1 MARLLQG
8 RRANLSSGAWLAVA
22 LGALFGVQFVLHP
35 YLAYPAAAVTLW
47 LLRRRVGPFVRILVM
62 LVAALAGYRGHRAML
77 GFLTERDAV
86 RQSLG
91 SAARCAGE
99 GRVEM
104 SPVLR
109 DGRFVVVVDAT
120 RLDCEGPIAG
130 VHRLRLV
137 GAPDGLGRGDTIA
150 FVAQLGPV
158 APLQQLELT
167 NPIPRATSLGVVA
180 SGGALTVERIATGS
194 GWRHAI
200 DRARAWVRR
209 RILATYAPKAE
220 ALGRALVLGENDLD
234 PDEQLAF
241 QRSGLSHLLAVS
253 GTHLVFAVV
262 SVVAAL
268 RALLLRFPSVAARH
282 DVPRWLGPLGA
293 LLALLYADFAGGSGS
308 AWRAAWM
315 LATVYAAT
323 ALGRRLGGLRALAF
337 SLIIGVLYD
346 PLAGYDVSF
355 LLSALATAGLVVIGP
370 SIKRPLGWIRWQPLR
385 WLADA
390 LATTL
395 AAMIPCTPLLL
406 LLSPDIT
413 VAGLLANV
421 VAGPLGELAALPL
434 CLAHTLMA
442 PLPSVE
448 HGLALAGSGA
458 LLAVASIARL
468 SASLSWARV
477 VLPPPTL
484 EQFAVIGLGVL
495 AAATFADQ
503 RRTLPAMRE
512 PSRRAQV
519 LVVGLL
525 TTVCLLIL
533 EGLARHAGAPEG
545 RLRVTAVDVGQGDS
559 LVVDLPDGRMMLID
573 GGGAITGGPDP
584 GQRIILPLLRARR
597 RRHVDIAVLTH
608 PHPDHFGGLLT
619 VLRELPV
626 REFWE
631 AGDPH
636 EHDDSELG
644 RLRRDLI
651 GRGTRIRH
659 LPELCEAFAARP
671 GAVIQLLGPCPN
683 AIEERHANDR
693 SLVVRLELGQH
704 SALLPGDAETL
715 EESDLMAVHGQRL
728 HADLLKLGHHGSR
741 TSTGRAW
748 LDRVRP
754 SVAVVS
760 VGLRNRF
767 GHPHPTT
774 LSRLAEA
781 HVPVYR
787 TDELGS
793 VEWSTNGST
802 VTLRTAATY
811 VAGRQ

>member
-1 MARLLQG
+1 V
-8 RRANLSSGAWLAVA
+8 SSGAWLAVA
-22 LGALFGVQFVLHP
+22 LGALFGVQFALHP
-35 YLAYPAAAVTLW
+35 YLAYPTAAVALW
-47 LLRRRVGPFVRILVM
+47 LLRRSLGPFSRILVI
-62 LVAALAGYRGHRAML
+62 LVAALSGYRGNRAIH
-77 GFLTERDAV
+77 GFLSERDAV

-91 SAARCAGE
+91 AAARCSGQ
-99 GRVEM
+99 GKVVM

-120 RLDCEGPIAG
+120 LLDCEGPVAG
-130 VHRLRLV
+130 IHRVRLV
-137 GAPDGLGRGDTIA
+137 GAPDGLGRGDAIA

-167 NPIPRATSLGVVA
+167 NPIPRAATLGVVA
-180 SGGALTVERIATGS
+180 SGGALTVERIATGW

-209 RILATYAPKAE
+209 RIRATYAPKAE

-262 SVVAAL
+262 SVVAGL
-268 RALLLRFPSVAARH
+268 RTLLLRFPRVAARH
-282 DVPRWLGPLGA
+282 DVLRWLGPLGGI
-293 LLALLYADFAGGSGS
+293 LALLYADFAGGSGS

-315 LATVYAAT
+315 LAAVYAAT
-323 ALGRRLGGLRALAF
+323 AVGRKLGGLRALAF
-337 SLIIGVLYD
+337 SLIVGVMYD

-370 SIKRPLGWIRWQPLR
+370 GLKRPLGQIGWRPLR

-390 LATTL
+390 LVTTL

-406 LLSPDIT
+406 LLSPDVT

-421 VAGPLGELAALPL
+421 VAGPLGEMAALPL
-434 CLAHTLMA
+434 CLGHTLTA
-442 PLPSVE
+442 FLPAVE

-458 LLAVASIARL
+458 LLAVAFIAKA
-468 SASLSWARV
+468 SASLSWARL
-477 VLPPPTL
+477 VLPPPTI
-484 EQFAVIGLGVL
+484 EQFAIIGLGVL
-495 AAATFADQ
+495 AAATLPDQ
-503 RRTLPAMRE
+503 GRIVPAM
-512 PSRRAQV
+512 PTQGRRGQ
-519 LVVGLL
+519 LQLLGLL
-525 TTVCLLIL
+525 TAGCLLIL
-533 EGLARHAGAPEG
+533 EISARRAGAPIG

-559 LVVDLPDGRMMLID
+559 LVVDLPDGRLMLID

-584 GQRIILPLLRARR
+584 GQRIILPLLRTRR

-631 AGDPH
+631 AGDTRL
-636 EHDDSELG
+636 HDDSELD
-644 RLRRDLI
+644 RLRRDLR

-659 LPELCEAFAARP
+659 LPELCEAFGART

-683 AIEERHANDR
+683 AIEGRAANDR
-693 SLVVRLELGQH
+693 SLVVRLELGRH
-704 SALLPGDAETL
+704 SALLPGDAEAL
-715 EESDLMAVHGQRL
+715 EESELAKVHGHLL

-741 TSTGRAW
+741 TSTSPTW
-748 LDRVRP
+748 LESVRP

-774 LSRLAEA
+774 LSRLAAA

-787 TDELGS
+787 TDQLGS
-793 VEWSTNGST
+793 VEWSTDGST
-802 VTLRTAATY
+802 VALRTAATHI
-811 VAGRQ
+811 AGRW